1 LNKQNGKITV
11 FKFNI
16 LLNLIHHD
24 SIKKCTPANPV
35 DDLEIRLQIPKRFT
49 EVQLRTLEDYFRE
62 MPIEEILTGLKF
74 AKNRWSA
81 KDAGVLKVGRKSII
95 QKEVH
100 SVTNEQ
106 AQWRLKNWKM
116 MISNYRRRGYSYPTI
131 SRIKKILIEKSKKKS
146 K

>member
-1 LNKQNGKITV
+1 M
-11 FKFNI
+11 
-16 LLNLIHHD
+16 
-24 SIKKCTPANPV
+24 
-35 DDLEIRLQIPKRFT
+35 DDLEIRLQVPKKFT
-49 EVQLRTLEDYFRE
+49 DLQLRTLEDYFRE

>member
-1 LNKQNGKITV
+1 ME
-11 FKFNI
+11 
-16 LLNLIHHD
+16 
-24 SIKKCTPANPV
+24 
-35 DDLEIRLQIPKRFT
+35 DLEIKLRASKRLT
-49 EVQLRTLEDYFRE
+49 EVQLRLLEDYFKE

>member
-1 LNKQNGKITV
+1 MDEM
-11 FKFNI
+11 
-16 LLNLIHHD
+16 H
-24 SIKKCTPANPV
+24 IKVKKLPSEA
-35 DDLEIRLQIPKRFT
+35 E
-49 EVQLRTLEDYFRE
+49 LRIIEDCFRE
-62 MPIEEILTGLKF
+62 MPLEEILSGLKF

-95 QKEVH
+95 QKEIH

-131 SRIKKILIEKSKKKS
+131 SRIKKILIEKNKKKS

>member
-1 LNKQNGKITV
+1 M
-11 FKFNI
+11 I
-16 LLNLIHHD
+16 LLRNE
-24 SIKKCTPANPV
+24 SFFSNV
-35 DDLEIRLQIPKRFT
+35 DEIRFT
-49 EVQLRTLEDYFRE
+49 VQKKPSDADLRIIEDCFKE
-62 MPIEEILTGLKF
+62 MPIEEILSGLKF

-95 QKEVH
+95 QKEIH